1 MEGFSIGHRGLSY
14 QTRVSGQLFVE
25 LPEGIL
31 RDSSSSGPY
40 YSNVNAGLGAS
51 RRFKR
56 KTHREPLNCDLG
68 NIRVTIDQRD
78 YFT

>member
-31 RDSSSSGPY
+31 RDSS
-40 YSNVNAGLGAS
+40 AS
-51 RRFKR
+51 AILQA
-56 KTHREPLNCDLG
+56 P
-68 NIRVTIDQRD
+68 TIVM
-78 YFT
+78 